1 MKKYLIFGGI
11 GIVVI
16 YLLNKFKTKPNEQK
30 GAKFGGEVNPIKK
43 KIMFSG
49 KTDYIQ
55 KMLPVAKAIQ
65 QTYGVPYEFLL
76 AQTGLETGWGKS
88 SLVGEAFNFGG
99 IKAKLGQPYVTKWTT
114 EYVKDLSKFPTRDK
128 SKDVK
133 VGDKYKIFVQQ
144 NFAKYD
150 TLEEGLKAYIKVLQ
164 LPRYKAAFRET
175 DAVKFATE
183 IKKGGYATDVNY
195 VPKLA
200 KIINE
205 IKTS

>member
-1 MKKYLIFGGI
+1 MIKKYLIFG
-11 GIVVI
+11 VVGVVVF
-16 YLLNKFKTKPNEQK
+16 YLLNKFKKKPIETKESPQ
-30 GAKFGGEVNPIKK
+30 FGGEPIKK
-43 KIMFSG
+43 KVMFSG
-49 KTDYIQ
+49 KADYIQ

-65 QTYGVPYEFLL
+65 QMYGVPYKFLL

-99 IKAKLGQPYVTKWTT
+99 IKARSGQPFVTKWTT
-114 EYVKDLSKFPTRDK
+114 EYVKDLSKYPNRDK
-128 SKDVK
+128 SKDLK
-133 VGDKYKIFVQQ
+133 VGDKYKILVQQ

-150 TLEEGLKAYIKVLQ
+150 SLQEGLEAYIKVLQ
-164 LPRYKAAFRET
+164 LPRYKAAFKET
-175 DAVKFATE
+175 DPIKFAFE

-205 IKTS
+205 IN